1 MDYNDRK
8 GHKDLNITLTEEVKS
23 ESELLRQLEVLLS
36 DFPDYDSPYLR
47 SDGDIII
54 SLIPDIKQKRKTTSN
69 LTKSRQTS
77 NKLNL
82 ASFKTIHYEGF
93 LRVS

>member
-69 LTKSRQTS
+69 LTNAIKKMM
-77 NKLNL
+77 NN
-82 ASFKTIHYEGF
+82 
-93 LRVS
+93 